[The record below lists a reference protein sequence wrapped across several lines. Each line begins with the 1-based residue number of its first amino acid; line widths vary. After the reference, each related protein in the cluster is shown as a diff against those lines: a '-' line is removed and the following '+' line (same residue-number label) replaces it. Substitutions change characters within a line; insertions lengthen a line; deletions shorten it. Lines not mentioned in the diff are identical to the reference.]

1 MGGCISG
8 RAGEE
13 VAEVGPGGELVGY
26 QHGPVLAKENDV
38 VVLGLPRPRTLSS
51 SRDAFDVSSTE
62 EASEGEEEEDR
73 LFKAKSVRR
82 SKRIE
87 ELEAKSR
94 KSQSRSSQ
102 RRSVTSAS
110 SRVSS
115 RRSSSKAKSIRK
127 SSRVPIEYTSPKDR
141 VVHRKSSLSRKS
153 LKTGS
158 KAPSTVNRLSSDT
171 TSSGPMNRSWD
182 RVQKVMARKSGESP
196 RISTITEMSGF
207 IDA

>member
-87 ELEAKSR
+87 ELEEKAVKVSQEVRRDDPSQARHHASLQGVVRQRPNQYAK
-94 KSQSRSSQ
+94 
-102 RRSVTSAS
+102 
-110 SRVSS
+110 
-115 RRSSSKAKSIRK
+115 
-127 SSRVPIEYTSPKDR
+127 
-141 VVHRKSSLSRKS
+141 VV
-153 LKTGS
+153 GY
-158 KAPSTVNRLSSDT
+158 
-171 TSSGPMNRSWD
+171 
-182 RVQKVMARKSGESP
+182 Q
-196 RISTITEMSGF
+196 
-207 IDA
+207 

>member
-110 SRVSS
+110 